1 MISGTLSLLA
11 FQTPVHAVPLG
22 EHTTCAYPSCQ
33 SQADILKNDAP
44 QLVSEAERQIYVDT
58 LKDIQYIFTKSYPLL
73 LEKQDY
79 LSMRQALRSQPSNAL
94 RLTARKYKVLLPK
107 EKQAT
112 FSKVYSK
119 MIDLVDDVDVLTF
132 KRMQGASTD
141 EAVRKAMDSMI
152 QAYEEMMTI
161 V

>member
-1 MISGTLSLLA
+1 
-11 FQTPVHAVPLG
+11 
-22 EHTTCAYPSCQ
+22 
-33 SQADILKNDAP
+33 
-44 QLVSEAERQIYVDT
+44 
-58 LKDIQYIFTKSYPLL
+58 
-73 LEKQDY
+73 
-79 LSMRQALRSQPSNAL
+79 
-94 RLTARKYKVLLPK
+94 
-107 EKQAT
+107 
-112 FSKVYSK
+112 